1 VIVLLISVI
10 ASISIPFVRI
20 WLDSADDVDAF
31 SNSVE
36 ASLETKQGF
45 NLGISDPAG
54 ASAVQRVGPSVA
66 QLGIS
71 PISNGSRGI
80 VRIEYLLQEPSTKA
94 NFVLLAP
101 PGLAMDDFGFD
112 CKGGAES
119 CDSPDFKQEA
129 KAHVSATANG
139 SRLDIPISL
148 SPRLSAGLF
157 VTYNIRFSWVNS
169 NTRKIGFGRQQCMF
183 SVGYQGPDVTNF
195 TPLTALNLTAIPN
208 QWFLSGPLE
217 RIGTDLNEPYY
228 VVYSYFK
235 QSSIQYMDVSPVAE
249 SNGALQR
256 AWTVSKSHPTL
267 FADLA
272 IEDSTLRSL
281 MDLLTNIIFLFLG
294 AVIGTALARYW
305 V

>member
-1 VIVLLISVI
+1 VE
-10 ASISIPFVRI
+10 RN
-20 WLDSADDVDAF
+20 LD
-31 SNSVE
+31 
-36 ASLETKQGF
+36 TKQGF

-71 PISNGSRGI
+71 PISDGSRGI
-80 VRIEYLLQEPSTKA
+80 VRFEYLLQEPSTKA
-94 NFVLLAP
+94 SFVLLAP
-101 PGLAMDDFGFD
+101 PGLVMDDFGFD
-112 CKGGAES
+112 CKGGVES

-129 KAHVSATANG
+129 KAYASATENG

-148 SPRLSAGLF
+148 SPRLSVGLF
-157 VTYNIRFSWVNS
+157 VTYNIRFSWVNA

-195 TPLTALNLTAIPN
+195 TPLTALNLSAIPS

-217 RIGTDLNEPYY
+217 RIGADLNEPYY
-228 VVYSYFK
+228 IVYSYFK
-235 QSSIQYMDVSPVAE
+235 QSSIQYTDVSPIAE

-256 AWTVSKSHPTL
+256 AWVVSKSHPTL

-272 IEDSTLRSL
+272 IEDGTRRSL
-281 MDLLTNIIFLFLG
+281 LDVLTNIVFLFLG